1 MAVGGNGIT
10 RRSGWMRLWA
20 ALSSGTFLGSSAV
33 PVFVHRIRS
42 GESWGDSIGYGVEN
56 ACTEWC
62 PTFLVFS
69 AVFFVALFV
78 AWKTDK
84 VT

>member
-1 MAVGGNGIT
+1 MAVGGIDIT
-10 RRSGWMRLWA
+10 KRSGWMRLWA
-20 ALSSGTFLGSSAV
+20 ALSSGTFLGSSVV

-42 GESWGDSIGYGVEN
+42 GESWGDSIDYGVEN
-56 ACTEWC
+56 VCTEWF

-69 AVFFVALFV
+69 SGFFVALFV
-78 AWKTDK
+78 AWKTGK